1 MLVVLQQASPHG
13 RSAAN
18 AGGLRTEQAPD
29 KEGQQRSETIGPAP
43 ETLGTGRH
51 ADRFSGRKPRPRDRA
66 QTIASVRRRSCSKAR
81 ASGQCTR
88 QTRGSSL
95 KGCSNAPFGWNQVRV
110 AGLPR
115 ARTTAIQILLPE
127 LLQQERARPT
137 QISVEVA
144 APQANNSAAQG
155 PATGVERGWSAPT
168 PIACQGLQHRICS
181 EYPHLEKP

>member
-127 LLQQERARPT
+127 LLQQKRARPT

-144 APQANNSAAQG
+144 SSRPAPKPNSELARQPTANPEGSVPG
-155 PATGVERGWSAPT
+155 PAASHILDERPALET
-168 PIACQGLQHRICS
+168 P
-181 EYPHLEKP
+181 